1 MFEEVTESYKEQI
14 ANLKKELHRYKDSF
28 NKVSICNQTLQ
39 KEIDR
44 LRKENEDLMGALG
57 VKK

>member
-1 MFEEVTESYKEQI
+1 MFEEVTESYEHQI

-39 KEIDR
+39 QEIDK
-44 LRKENEDLMGALG
+44 LRKQNEDLMEILG
-57 VKK
+57 VTK

>member
-1 MFEEVTESYKEQI
+1 MFEEVTESYEEQI
-14 ANLKKELHRYKDSF
+14 ASLKKELHRYKDSF

-39 KEIDR
+39 KEIDK
-44 LRKENEDLMGALG
+44 LRKENEELMEILG